1 MKTIFGMW
9 ALLPYLSVD
18 NLFIDDESAVTL
30 QVFEVETTDFEQEAI
45 EIIADSS
52 KTQWYT
58 LVDTTKSEN
67 WRLNNRNKF

>member
-9 ALLPYLSVD
+9 ALLPYLAVD

-52 KTQWYT
+52 KIQWYT
-58 LVDTTKSEN
+58 LVDTAKSEN